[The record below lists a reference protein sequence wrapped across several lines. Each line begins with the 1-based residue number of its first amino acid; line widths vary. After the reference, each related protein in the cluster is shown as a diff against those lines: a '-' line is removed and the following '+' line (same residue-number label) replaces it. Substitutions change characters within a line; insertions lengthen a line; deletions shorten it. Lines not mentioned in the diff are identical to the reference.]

1 MFVSALKKYSIYFL
15 FLILGS
21 CAARQDFPRFSDQP
35 EAETTQLTPSTVQET
50 TEALTGEAE
59 KLRRQMRQ
67 RSASGDQ
74 VKDQAQSLMEET
86 EQTLRHIEQGKIE

>member
-15 FLILGS
+15 FLILGN
-21 CAARQDFPRFSDQP
+21 CAARQDFPRFSDRP
-35 EAETTQLTPSTVQET
+35 EAETTQLAPSTVQET
-50 TEALTGEAE
+50 TEALTGEAQ